1 MNNEENAED
10 EEEYQDEDINERDW
24 KPLPWKQSSNAKYNI
39 WKRKQKQTK
48 QHEKT
53 QKKKQTNTERI
64 VSLWKNY
71 PLLPLSPP
79 PSHSTFKRKR
89 NSKQHKKNHKK

>member
-53 QKKKQTNTERI
+53 QKKNKHWKDC
-64 VSLWKNY
+64 VSVKE
-71 PLLPLSPP
+71 LLPTPYSRSPP
-79 PSHSTFKRKR
+79 AHI
-89 NSKQHKKNHKK
+89 